1 MKTLLTQA
9 LFLSTLFS
17 GAIVL
22 SPQAQAELPAELPH
36 VNCDV
41 IVAQSFKT
49 GLLPKVTVDPN
60 WGIARMTAEQSYC
73 REPQEVWYGRF
84 LPWPVVI
91 TPDAEAPKHLLKQKE
106 ALTSKAEAEKPK
118 PVAPVAPVTPIAPA
132 PTITPITPTP
142 APVETSAQPSAPEII
157 PYLSG
162 DRLPSIIS
170 GKEDFPDTIKIENGG
185 RSIPQ
190 LAELVQSKMNPNPPQ
205 DAKKIGSEPSP
216 KDTGID
222 YLYLA
227 LWGAI
232 GSLSLGFIVVL
243 YFTLYK
249 PKARV
254 VEEDEGEE
262 DA

>member
-1 MKTLLTQA
+1 M
-9 LFLSTLFS
+9 
-17 GAIVL
+17 VL
-22 SPQAQAELPAELPH
+22 SPQAHAELPADLPH

-41 IVAQSFKT
+41 IVAQSFKS

-60 WGIARMTAEQSYC
+60 WGIARMTAEKNYC
-73 REPQEVWYGRF
+73 REPQEVWDGRF
-84 LPWPVVI
+84 LPWPVVVA
-91 TPDAEAPKHLLKQKE
+91 PDSEAPKYLLKQKE
-106 ALTSKAEAEKPK
+106 ALTSKAEPEKPR
-118 PVAPVAPVTPIAPA
+118 PVAPTPSITSTPLAPPKTAPVVT
-132 PTITPITPTP
+132 
-142 APVETSAQPSAPEII
+142 APVETTAQPSTPKTN

-170 GKEDFPDTIKIENGG
+170 GKEEIPETIKIEDGG
-185 RSIPQ
+185 TSIPK
-190 LAELVQSKMNPNPPQ
+190 LADLVQSKMNPNPPQ
-205 DAKKIGSEPSP
+205 AAKKTETEPSP

-243 YFTLYK
+243 YFTLHK

-254 VEEDEGEE
+254 MEDEDEEE

>member
-1 MKTLLTQA
+1 MKALLSQA
-9 LFLSTLFS
+9 LILCTWFS
-17 GAIVL
+17 GVMIL
-22 SPQAQAELPAELPH
+22 SPQAQAELPANLPH

-41 IVAQSFKT
+41 IVAQSFKS
-49 GLLPKVTVDPN
+49 GVLPKVTVDPN
-60 WGIARMTAEQSYC
+60 WGIARMTTDQNYC
-73 REPQEVWYGRF
+73 REPQEVWDGRF

-91 TPDAEAPKHLLKQKE
+91 APDSEAPKYLLKQKE
-106 ALTSKAEAEKPK
+106 ALTSKQEPEKSPR
-118 PVAPVAPVTPIAPA
+118 VEPIAP
-132 PTITPITPTP
+132 TPAITPTP
-142 APVETSAQPSAPEII
+142 PMSVKPTPVETPAPPSTPETN

-170 GKEDFPDTIKIENGG
+170 GKEEIPETIKIEDGG
-185 RSIPQ
+185 PSIPK
-190 LAELVQSKMNPNPPQ
+190 LADLVQSKMNPNPPQ
-205 DAKKIGSEPSP
+205 AAKKTETEPNP

-243 YFTLYK
+243 YFTLHK

-254 VEEDEGEE
+254 MKDDDGEE